1 MTPAQP
7 DKVPTRMTTAT
18 SHPFGTPAKAASGLA
33 SAFAWIGAGF
43 LAVAAWCWIRWA
55 ASAHFRPVDPGPDP
69 LPQWQYWVLLLLQVG
84 GLLAALSCLWHYTL
98 RPRLR
103 SGTFTTEGLL
113 CLALPTVWFQDL
125 LFAYSQTWMAYNAH
139 LWNMG
144 SWAAEIPGWMAQHPE
159 NMLEPFVTFY
169 GYIFWMFAC
178 MQLISAFMHALR
190 KRLPHIS
197 QAALLWYAFL
207 FTLALDMVVEEG
219 AIRIGWYAI
228 PGGWRAVSLFA
239 GTPYQLPLPEFLFGA
254 VQTLSFASVL
264 HFRDEDGRS
273 FVEQGARNTAVRY
286 LALAG
291 ALHLFFF
298 LSFSMPSL
306 WSGLHS
312 DRWVDGMPSYFTAMC
327 PQYRT
332 RPEACG
338 GPGIPA
344 YRPTDLWLP
353 QP

>member
-1 MTPAQP
+1 M
-7 DKVPTRMTTAT
+7 
-18 SHPFGTPAKAASGLA
+18 L
-33 SAFAWIGAGF
+33 
-43 LAVAAWCWIRWA
+43 
-55 ASAHFRPVDPGPDP
+55 FR
-69 LPQWQYWVLLLLQVG
+69 
-84 GLLAALSCLWHYTL
+84 S
-98 RPRLR
+98 
-103 SGTFTTEGLL
+103 
-113 CLALPTVWFQDL
+113 
-125 LFAYSQTWMAYNAH
+125 
-139 LWNMG
+139 
-144 SWAAEIPGWMAQHPE
+144 
-159 NMLEPFVTFY
+159 
-169 GYIFWMFAC
+169 
-178 MQLISAFMHALR
+178 R
-190 KRLPHIS
+190 KRLPRIS

-207 FTLALDMVVEEG
+207 FTLALDMAVEEG

-264 HFRDEDGRS
+264 HFRGEDGRS
-273 FVEQGARNTAVRY
+273 FVEKGTRNTGVRF

-332 RPEACG
+332 RPETCG

-344 YRPTDLWLP
+344 YRPPDVWLP